1 VICFLNS
8 FHLVLFMFEDELR
21 LELLRKEKMLESLK
35 KNYERR
41 KKLNILEP
49 SYERQISSDIRKLE
63 NEVSTIQRQLRNI
76 ESEQIRKRNI
86 SRN

>member
-1 VICFLNS
+1 
-8 FHLVLFMFEDELR
+8 MFEDELR

-86 SRN
+86 SRE